1 MKRSEFTFDL
11 PEELIAQNP
20 SEVRGDDRL
29 LVMEKENG
37 ALIDCAMRDIVDLID
52 EGTLMVFNNSRV
64 RKSRVW
70 GKRAGAEKESE
81 FLFLSSTENYK
92 KWRVLLSNARKFK
105 AGNRIYFPEGFEAI
119 VEENAEDSGKETRT
133 LAFEKALS
141 EDWFERNARVPLP
154 PYIKRKDTKNDE
166 ERYQTV
172 YSKVLGSAACP
183 TAGLHFTQKML
194 ASLKMKGI
202 EMTFLTLHV
211 GLGTFL
217 PVREEEIENHKMH
230 EEIFSVSEESAKA
243 VNAAKKEGRKILAVG
258 TTSVRT
264 LESFT
269 DEEGKLKSGSGKTS
283 IFIYPPYKFKIVDE
297 LLTNFH
303 TPESTL
309 LMLVSAFAGK
319 EKILAAYRHAVEA
332 RYKFFSY
339 GDAMFIKSGS
349 KR

>member
-1 MKRSEFTFDL
+1 MKRCEFTFDL

-20 SEVRGDDRL
+20 SKVRGEDRL
-29 LVMEKENG
+29 LVMGRESGELK
-37 ALIDCAMRDIVDLID
+37 DCMMGDIVDLVD

-70 GKRAGAEKESE
+70 GKREGAQKESQ
-81 FLFLSSTENYK
+81 FLFLSSMENAR

-105 AGNRIYFPEGFEAI
+105 AGSRIYFPEGYEAL
-119 VEENAEDSGKETRT
+119 VSKSAEDEGKESRT
-133 LAFEKALS
+133 LEFDKELS
-141 EDWFERNARVPLP
+141 EDWFERNAHVPLP
-154 PYIKRKDTKNDE
+154 PYIKREDTKSDE

-172 YSKVLGSAACP
+172 YSSVLGSAACP
-183 TAGLHFTQKML
+183 TAGLHFTQGML
-194 ASLKMKGI
+194 AALKAKGV

-217 PVREEEIENHKMH
+217 PVREEKIEAHKMH
-230 EEIFSVSEESAKA
+230 EEVFSVSEESAKA
-243 VNAAKKEGRKILAVG
+243 VNDAKREGRKVLAVG

-264 LESFT
+264 LESFC
-269 DEEGKLKSGSGKTS
+269 DEEGSLKSGSGKTS

-319 EKILAAYRHAVEA
+319 ENILAAYRHAVEA

-339 GDAMFIKSGS
+339 GDAMLIKN
-349 KR
+349 